1 MLVRD
6 YMTSS
11 VTTLNDDARLI
22 DAALLIRRTGK
33 RHVPI
38 LGADGGKVV
47 GIISD
52 RDVARM
58 APSILGQMTPEE
70 YNRIFEATPITV
82 AMTKN
87 PLTIGPDEPI
97 SKAVEQLYTK
107 KIGALLVVKDGNLEG
122 ILTVS
127 DMLGLLNEWLAE
139 KGNAAGAALD

>member
-1 MLVRD
+1 MFVRD
-6 YMTSS
+6 YMTTS

-38 LGADGGKVV
+38 LNGEGKVV

-58 APSILGQMTPEE
+58 APSILGQITPEE
-70 YNRIFEATPITV
+70 YNSIFEATPITV

-87 PLTIGPDEPI
+87 PMLIGPDEPI
-97 SKAVEQLYTK
+97 ANAVSVLYTK

-127 DMLGLLNEWLAE
+127 DMLGLLNELLAE
-139 KGNAAGAALD
+139 KGNASGAALD

>member
-1 MLVRD
+1 MQVRD
-6 YMTSS
+6 YMSTS
-11 VTTLNDDARLI
+11 VTTLNDDARLL

-38 LGADGGKVV
+38 VDAAGKAV

-70 YNRIFEATPITV
+70 YNSIFEATPITV

-87 PLTIGPDEPI
+87 PIAVAPGDPI
-97 SKAVEQLYTK
+97 SAAVSVLYTK
-107 KIGALLVVKDGNLEG
+107 KIGALLVVEEGKLVG
-122 ILTVS
+122 ILTVN
-127 DMLGLLNEWLAE
+127 DMLGLLNELLAQGE
-139 KGNAAGAALD
+139 SAAGAAL

>member
-1 MLVRD
+1 MYVRD

-11 VTTLNDDARLI
+11 VTTLTDDSRLI

-38 LGADGGKVV
+38 VDGEGKVV

-58 APSILGQMTPEE
+58 APSILGQMSPEE
-70 YNRIFEATPITV
+70 YNSIFEATPITV

-97 SKAVEQLYTK
+97 QNAVAMLYSK
-107 KIGALLVVKDGNLEG
+107 KIGELIVVKGGKLEG
-122 ILTVS
+122 ILTVN
-127 DMLGLLNEWLAE
+127 DMLGLLNELLAD